1 VKRKIFKIKFGDIHS
16 LEDFLDRHK
25 KSSDAFDVSIQPNGD
40 VHIELFESK
49 RLAPAPPDWGLYC
62 LLLIPKRNREHLV
75 GDLEEEFRT
84 VILPRY
90 GPRKAAC
97 WYWWNVIVS
106 IVPFGVQLLKR
117 ILGFAVILKLIGK

>member
-1 VKRKIFKIKFGDIHS
+1 VKHKIFKIKFGNIHS

-25 KSSDAFDVSIQPNGD
+25 KSSDAFQVSIQSNGD
-40 VHIELFESK
+40 VHIEFFHPT
-49 RLAPAPPDWGLYC
+49 RLDSTPPYWGLYC
-62 LLLIPKRNREHLV
+62 LLLIPKRNREHLI

-90 GPRKAAC
+90 GPRKAAY

-117 ILGFAVILKLIGK
+117 LLGLAVILKLIGK